1 MIAHLNGLLAEKTGE
16 SCVVEAGG
24 VGYEVF
30 LPAPVA
36 AALPA
41 IGEPVRLYTHFHVR
55 EDAQVLYG
63 FLRTQERQVFLLL
76 MTVKGVGPKLALG
89 ILSNLGAESVVGA
102 LQRRDLATLT
112 KLPGVGKKLAERLGV
127 ELSDKAKE
135 LGLEAGSAQ
144 PLGTQGPWWRTWPC
158 QGRLAAEPAAAL
170 QRPPGIQ
177 RQSGPPGRGKGL
189 QDLGFPGRPGTRRY
203 GKSSLENGLGFWYL
217 VTNVTKRGPWACS
230 RKNRPNLPKCTPCA

>member
-1 MIAHLNGLLAEKTGE
+1 LIAHLNGILAEKFADA
-16 SCVVEAGG
+16 CIVEAGG

-30 LPAPVA
+30 VPVPVA

-41 IGEPVRLYTHFHVR
+41 VGEPVRLYTHFHVR

-135 LGLEAGSAQ
+135 LGLETGSAQ
-144 PLGTQGPWWRTWPC
+144 PLALRRAVADLDLPGAWPS
-158 QGRLAAEPAAAL
+158 AMAAL
-170 QRPPGIQ
+170 
-177 RQSGPPGRGKGL
+177 SS
-189 QDLGFPGRPGTRRY
+189 LGFSPSQARQAVEQAYKALGQDDV
-203 GKSSLENGLGFWYL
+203 SLEDMVKAALKS
-217 VTNVTKRGPWACS
+217 V
-230 RKNRPNLPKCTPCA
+230 

>member
-1 MIAHLNGLLAEKTGE
+1 MIAHLNGTLSEKTAE
-16 SCVVEAGG
+16 SCVVEAAG

-30 LPAPVA
+30 VPAPVA

-41 IGEPVRLYTHFHVR
+41 LGEPVRLYTHFHVR

-63 FLRTQERQVFLLL
+63 FLRPQERQVFLLL
-76 MTVKGVGPKLALG
+76 MSVKGVGPKLALG

-102 LQRRDLATLT
+102 LLRRDLVTLT

-144 PLGTQGPWWRTWPC
+144 PLAPRRAVLAEIDLPGAWP
-158 QGRLAAEPAAAL
+158 QAAAAL
-170 QRPPGIQ
+170 IALGYSQNQ
-177 RQSGPPGRGKGL
+177 ARQAVEQAHKLQGT
-189 QDLGFPGRPGTRRY
+189 QDLGLEDMVKAAL
-203 GKSSLENGLGFWYL
+203 KS
-217 VTNVTKRGPWACS
+217 A
-230 RKNRPNLPKCTPCA
+230 

>member
-1 MIAHLNGLLAEKTGE
+1 MIAHLNGILAEKSGE
-16 SCVVEAGG
+16 ACVVEAGG

-36 AALPA
+36 LALPA
-41 IGEPVRLYTHFHVR
+41 LGETVRLYTHFHVR

-63 FLRTQERQVFLLL
+63 FLRPQERQVFLLL

-102 LQRRDLATLT
+102 LLRRDLVTLT

-135 LGLEAGSAQ
+135 LGVEAGSGQ
-144 PLGTQGPWWRTWPC
+144 PMAFRRAP
-158 QGRLAAEPAAAL
+158 AAELALPGAWPQAAAAL
-170 QRPPGIQ
+170 QSLGYSANQ
-177 RQSGPPGRGKGL
+177 ARQAVEEAYKI
-189 QDLGFPGRPGTRRY
+189 LGQE
-203 GKSSLENGLGFWYL
+203 SLALEDMVKAALKT
-217 VTNVTKRGPWACS
+217 V
-230 RKNRPNLPKCTPCA
+230 

>member
-1 MIAHLNGLLAEKTGE
+1 MIAHLNGIVVEKSAE
-16 SCVVEAGG
+16 SCVVEAAG

-36 AALPA
+36 AALPPL
-41 IGEPVRLYTHFHVR
+41 GETVRLYTHFHVR
-55 EDAQVLYG
+55 EDAQILYG
-63 FLRTQERQVFLLL
+63 FLRPQERQVFLLL

-144 PLGTQGPWWRTWPC
+144 PLPRRAASLPEMDLPGAWPK
-158 QGRLAAEPAAAL
+158 AAAAL
-170 QRPPGIQ
+170 TSLGYSQNQ
-177 RQSGPPGRGKGL
+177 ARQAVEQAYKILGRD
-189 QDLGFPGRPGTRRY
+189 DLN
-203 GKSSLENGLGFWYL
+203 LEDMVKAALKT
-217 VTNVTKRGPWACS
+217 V
-230 RKNRPNLPKCTPCA
+230 

>member
-1 MIAHLNGLLAEKTGE
+1 
-16 SCVVEAGG
+16 
-24 VGYEVF
+24 
-30 LPAPVA
+30 VA

-41 IGEPVRLYTHFHVR
+41 LGEAVRLYTHFHVR

-144 PLGTQGPWWRTWPC
+144 PLGRRAQ
-158 QGRLAAEPAAAL
+158 AAEVSLPGAWPQAAAAL
-170 QRPPGIQ
+170 Q
-177 RQSGPPGRGKGL
+177 S
-189 QDLGFPGRPGTRRY
+189 LGYSANQARLAVEEAYKIVG
-203 GKSSLENGLGFWYL
+203 SEGLGL
-217 VTNVTKRGPWACS
+217 EDMVKAALKTV
-230 RKNRPNLPKCTPCA
+230 

>member
-1 MIAHLNGLLAEKTGE
+1 LIAHLNGILAEKFADA
-16 SCVVEAGG
+16 CIVEAGG

-30 LPAPVA
+30 VPAPVA

-41 IGEPVRLYTHFHVR
+41 VGEPVRLYTHFHVR
-55 EDAQVLYG
+55 EDAQMLYG

-135 LGLEAGSAQ
+135 LGLEAASGQ
-144 PLGTQGPWWRTWPC
+144 PLAPR
-158 QGRLAAEPAAAL
+158 RAVAAELDLPGAWPSAAAAL
-170 QRPPGIQ
+170 
-177 RQSGPPGRGKGL
+177 
-189 QDLGFPGRPGTRRY
+189 
-203 GKSSLENGLGFWYL
+203 SSLGYSPSQARQAVEQAYKALGRSDL
-217 VTNVTKRGPWACS
+217 SLEDMVKAALKSV
-230 RKNRPNLPKCTPCA
+230 